1 MEAVTCIGEAVIG
14 TAAKGVLHVTGR
26 VFKFKTILKHLE
38 TTIVSA
44 NSTINEIYHLD
55 QDRENALMDE
65 LHKLIQ
71 ELIKAKQLVGKCS
84 KVSWWNYYKKYR
96 YSKKLLELEGSL
108 CSLQIQMD
116 SQIKNFKNVQRILD
130 EIGVLNRRLDQMV
143 PEQSNESNVFLVG
156 SGLRRIVQ
164 SMPRQIILYLSSLIL
179 RFHRWEHI
187 KG

>member
-14 TAAKGVLHVTGR
+14 TAAQGVLHVTGR
-26 VFKFKTILKHLE
+26 AFKFKSILKHLE

-55 QDRENALMDE
+55 QDPENALMDE
-65 LHKLIQ
+65 LHMLIQ

-84 KVSWWNYYKKYR
+84 KISWWNYKKYR
-96 YSKKLLELEGSL
+96 YSKKLLELDGSL

-116 SQIKNFKNVQRILD
+116 SQIKNFKNVQRILG
-130 EIGVLNRRLDQMV
+130 EIGALNRRLDQMV

-164 SMPRQIILYLSSLIL
+164 SMPRQIILYLSSLE
-179 RFHRWEHI
+179 RF
-187 KG
+187 

>member
-1 MEAVTCIGEAVIG
+1 MEAVTGCIGEAVIG
-14 TAAKGVLHVTGR
+14 NAAQGALHVTGR
-26 VFKFKTILKHLE
+26 AFKFKSILKHLE
-38 TTIVSA
+38 TSIVSA
-44 NSTINEIYHLD
+44 INEVYHLD
-55 QDRENALMDE
+55 QDPENVLMDE
-65 LHKLIQ
+65 LHMLIQ

-96 YSKKLLELEGSL
+96 YSKKLLELDGSL

-130 EIGVLNRRLDQMV
+130 EIGALNRRLDQMV

-164 SMPRQIILYLSSLIL
+164 SMPGQIILYLSSLIL